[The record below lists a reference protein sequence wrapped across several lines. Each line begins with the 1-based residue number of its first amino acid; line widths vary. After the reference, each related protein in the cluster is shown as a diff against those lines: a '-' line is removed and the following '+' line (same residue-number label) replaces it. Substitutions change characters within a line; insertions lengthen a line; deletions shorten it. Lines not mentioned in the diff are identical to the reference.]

1 MNIRYVIRGSWRIY
15 IPTHTHTHIYIYIA
29 MAIFRSRVKE
39 EKLLKQRALSSFSIV
54 IVSSVWEWVN

>member
-1 MNIRYVIRGSWRIY
+1 MCVY
-15 IPTHTHTHIYIYIA
+15 IYIYIA

-54 IVSSVWEWVN
+54 IVSSV